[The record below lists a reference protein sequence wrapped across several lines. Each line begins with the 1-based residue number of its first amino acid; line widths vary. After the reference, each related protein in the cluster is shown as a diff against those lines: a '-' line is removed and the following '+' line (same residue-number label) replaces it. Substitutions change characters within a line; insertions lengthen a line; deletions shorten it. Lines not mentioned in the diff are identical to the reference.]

1 MGAHGTQRD
10 ETQPIKGR
18 RPLSLTIMLL
28 VYLLWIILGWLRFAA
43 ALQEQE
49 LILGLVSP
57 GVQYYLIAAG
67 LTWGLSGL
75 PVLWGLITRA
85 GWTPKLI
92 QITAILYPGMYW
104 FERLFLWQD
113 PEAARNWPFMLLLTI
128 LWLSLVFIALSLQRV
143 QDFFSVKQNQGE

>member
-10 ETQPIKGR
+10 ETQPVKGR
-18 RPLSLTIMLL
+18 RPLPLTIIVW

-43 ALQEQE
+43 ALQGQD

-57 GVQYYLIAAG
+57 GVQRYLIAAG
-67 LTWGLSGL
+67 LTWGLAGL
-75 PVLWGLITRA
+75 PVMWGLVTRA
-85 GWTPKLI
+85 RWTPWLI
-92 QITAILYPGMYW
+92 RITVVLYPGVYW

-128 LWLSLVFIALSLQRV
+128 LWLSLVFVALGLRRV
-143 QDFFSVKQNQGE
+143 QEFFYEDHNKGI

>member
-18 RPLSLTIMLL
+18 RPLSLTIMQW

-43 ALQEQE
+43 ALQGKE

-57 GVQYYLIAAG
+57 GVQRYLIAAG
-67 LTWGLSGL
+67 LTWGLAGL
-75 PVLWGLITRA
+75 PVLWGLMTRA

-92 QITAILYPGMYW
+92 HITAILYPGVYW

-113 PEAARNWPFMLLLTI
+113 PEAVRNWPFMLLLTI
-128 LWLSLVFIALSLQRV
+128 LWLSLVFIALSLKRV
-143 QDFFSVKQNQGE
+143 QDFFSEKHNQGK